1 MIFKLLVTSWIE
13 PFFYHPMV
21 TYWALRGNW
30 DYFVR
35 NKKSWGKMPRRGFA
49 EKDHLRGA
57 AKP

>member
-1 MIFKLLVTSWIE
+1 
-13 PFFYHPMV
+13 MV